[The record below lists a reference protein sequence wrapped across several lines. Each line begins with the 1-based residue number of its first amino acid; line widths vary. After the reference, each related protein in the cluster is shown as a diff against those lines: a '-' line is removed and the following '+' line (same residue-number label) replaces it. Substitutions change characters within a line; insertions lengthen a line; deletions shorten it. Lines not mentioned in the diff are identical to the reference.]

1 MPTTSRSMLKFSIAG
16 ENSLNFTAARMSI
29 GSSDFG
35 DDMYTF
41 ADKPI
46 KEVKDGVKYFN
57 DEAMTDDEA
66 MENFSIER
74 DVVGINGDGQSM
86 MKYISTAQ
94 ALSCGTSH

>member
-1 MPTTSRSMLKFSIAG
+1 MIW
-16 ENSLNFTAARMSI
+16 
-29 GSSDFG
+29 
-35 DDMYTF
+35 YTF

-86 MKYISTAQ
+86 MKYISTA
-94 ALSCGTSH
+94 LDLVPDLEIFGSPWSPPRG